1 MPVGDAS
8 PKLLGSKNPIDSDHG
23 IYRVRGSFLCAGRA
37 ILPHMKETDFEEG
50 FDRIEKHFETV
61 AKQIDVL
68 ARATEREFSDLHH
81 SINHRFERVSARL
94 ETIEARI
101 EVFSRHMDDEV
112 EQRHKLAERVSN
124 LERSV

>member
-1 MPVGDAS
+1 MLYFP
-8 PKLLGSKNPIDSDHG
+8 
-23 IYRVRGSFLCAGRA
+23 C
-37 ILPHMKETDFEEG
+37 MKETDFEER
-50 FDRIEKHFETV
+50 FDRLEKHLESV

-68 ARATEREFSDLHH
+68 ARATARESHH

-101 EVFSRHMDDEV
+101 EVFSRRTDDEV
-112 EQRHKLAERVSN
+112 EQRHKLAERLSN